1 MMTAGLEPAP
11 AASSKGTGTL
21 PPFVTPRGGNG
32 SGGGGDYPT
41 RLRAALRVREQSI
54 RGHDGGEHEEEGE
67 EGDFLARWPRSTWR
81 AGGAVGGD
89 GGATRSSSS
98 SGGGAVAAGLSS
110 AAAAAAAD
118 HGRSSSNSDDDKDKR
133 QDLTAAKAGAGV
145 RRGAMPVAPTKGA
158 PPLELLQ
165 PSPAPQHDG
174 RQQEQLQQ
182 EQKSNNEKE
191 FLLPRNVFALADE
204 LYLDVL
210 DGGAQQAR
218 ERKEDLE
225 IIHMSA
231 SEVVRAIVGASDE
244 KEGLGGAGAKRR
256 SSSRLTS
263 ERALR
268 AVARRAVHAQQL
280 VSFSLLARCR
290 VYVSKWTTASRL
302 TSRSGGGPETWCF
315 LVSSNLLAREWQGC
329 DFETMAWRGMIL
341 DSRWACVCVKTKVA
355 PFCLRQRPPFLG
367 TWRPG
372 MSATKKRNVTC

>member
-67 EGDFLARWPRSTWR
+67 EGDFLARWPRLTR
-81 AGGAVGGD
+81 QQGGAVGP
-89 GGATRSSSS
+89 RSS
-98 SGGGAVAAGLSS
+98 SGGKAAEDLSS
-110 AAAAAAAD
+110 AAAAG
-118 HGRSSSNSDDDKDKR
+118 HGRNNSHDDEEHKS
-133 QDLTAAKAGAGV
+133 QDLTAVKARAGV

-165 PSPAPQHDG
+165 PSPPRPQHDG
-174 RQQEQLQQ
+174 RQQEQ
-182 EQKSNNEKE
+182 ESNNEKE

-210 DGGAQQAR
+210 DDEGAQQAR
-218 ERKEDLE
+218 ERKQDLE

-280 VSFSLLARCR
+280 VSFSLLSSVQGLRLKMDYR
-290 VYVSKWTTASRL
+290 VPSDVPFGWRPRDMVLSGVFQLA
-302 TSRSGGGPETWCF
+302 RSG
-315 LVSSNLLAREWQGC
+315 
-329 DFETMAWRGMIL
+329 
-341 DSRWACVCVKTKVA
+341 VA
-355 PFCLRQRPPFLG
+355 GLRL
-367 TWRPG
+367 
-372 MSATKKRNVTC
+372 